1 VLATAAALAPGSHA
15 RGREPTQPP
24 FATAPPPYTV
34 THQSE
39 RVARPSLCDDTS
51 TSSPYPW
58 PTRYPWPIEPFHEQH
73 PIRGYFGDPR
83 TVFRDST
90 DPQLGAFSFHNGVD
104 IVAAVGTPVYPV
116 VDGTVT
122 EVRVNEAVVASD
134 GGRRIFQYWHIS
146 PGVSVGQKVVAE
158 RDVLGWVQ
166 APAKHV
172 HLTEIVDGVVQNPL
186 APAHLTPYH
195 DATVPTVDGLYLRSE
210 SGTDLSSHAVTGTI
224 SLVARAQ
231 DMPAL
236 PVPEPWDGLPV
247 SPALVGFELTT
258 LDGREVLPLQTPVD
272 FAETEP
278 GNRTFFDIYAP
289 GTFQNVPA
297 VGKHLFQDA
306 PGEYLYELTPDR
318 LDTAALLPGRYLVTV
333 TAEDTC
339 GNIGTLSE
347 TIDVKPQAAST
358 GAREAL
364 ADRETAH
371 PMSWPRNLHRAW
383 TIEIAS
389 IGTRQGV
396 DAAREAARLAAA
408 AGVKDVGLLDS
419 SRYRGLYRGAFVVFS
434 GVYSTPANAGAD
446 LSRVQDLYP
455 RAIVREVTARFR
467 RKTSRRAVRPIATT
481 AGH

>member
-15 RGREPTQPP
+15 HARAPTEPA
-24 FATAPPPYTV
+24 FAPAPPPYTF

-39 RVARPSLCDDTS
+39 HVARPSLCDDTS

-58 PTRYPWPIEPFHEQH
+58 PTRYPWPIASFHAQH

-90 DPQLGAFSFHNGVD
+90 DPQLGAFAFHNGVD

-134 GGRRIFQYWHIS
+134 GGRRIFQYWHIAPDVF
-146 PGVSVGQKVVAE
+146 PGQTVVAQ
-158 RDVLGWVQ
+158 RDLLGFVT

-186 APAHLTPYH
+186 QPGHLTPYH
-195 DATVPTVDGLYLRSE
+195 DDTVPTVDGLYLRSE
-210 SGTDLSSHAVTGTI
+210 SGAELSPHTVTGTI
-224 SLVARAQ
+224 SLFARAQ
-231 DMPAL
+231 DLPAI

-258 LDGREVLPLQTPVD
+258 LDGREVLPPQTPVD

-297 VGKHLFQDA
+297 VGKHLFHGA
-306 PGEYLYELTPDR
+306 AGEYLYELTPDR
-318 LDTAALLPGRYLVTV
+318 LDTAALLPGPYVVTV

-347 TIDVKPQAAST
+347 TIDVEPQAA
-358 GAREAL
+358 GAAARESL
-364 ADRETAH
+364 ADRLTAH
-371 PMSWPRNLHRAW
+371 PESWPRHLRRGW
-383 TIEIAS
+383 TIEVAS
-389 IGTRQGV
+389 IGTRQGL
-396 DAAREAARLAAA
+396 DTAREAARLAAT
-408 AGVKDVGLLDS
+408 AGVKDVGVLVS
-419 SRYRGLYRGAFVVFS
+419 SRYRGLHRGSFVVFS
-434 GVYSTPANAGAD
+434 GVYDSPGDAEVELG
-446 LSRVQDLYP
+446 RVQDLYP
-455 RAIVREVTARFR
+455 GAFVRELEARTR
-467 RKTSRRAVRPIATT
+467 PRPTRRATRPVVTT
-481 AGH
+481 TSH